1 MSDVPPSG
9 RCGHVTHIPSYL
21 YSLPRRREGDRMASV
36 VTDEMRS
43 ILGVSLG
50 GSVSY
55 PISASDIRK
64 WAMAVHFPQP
74 PPRHFVDVEYAR
86 TTPFG
91 GVVAREEFTPFA
103 GAAAAAVRKPPPKP
117 PLDADP
123 ALTAVGANEHR
134 YGVAP
139 PDLRHGLN

>member
-55 PISASDIRK
+55 PSAASDTRR
-64 WAMAVHFPQP
+64 WASAVYSPEP
-74 PPRHFVDVEYAR
+74 PPRHFVDEEYAG

-91 GVVAREEFTPFA
+91 GIVAPEEFNP
-103 GAAAAAVRKPPPKP
+103 
-117 PLDADP
+117 
-123 ALTAVGANEHR
+123 
-134 YGVAP
+134 
-139 PDLRHGLN
+139 